1 MPAQFVFANP
11 KVRADAG
18 KAAVVKGPLVYCLE
32 QADNGEELHN
42 LWLPKESEF
51 RVFEGK
57 GLFSHKMLI
66 QAEGVKQSAADA
78 AQQSL
83 WHYDVSPT
91 ARQAHTLTFIPWF
104 SWANRGEGE
113 MEVWVNQL

>member
-1 MPAQFVFANP
+1 
-11 KVRADAG
+11 
-18 KAAVVKGPLVYCLE
+18 
-32 QADNGEELHN
+32 
-42 LWLPKESEF
+42 F

-91 ARQAHTLTFIPWF
+91 SRQAHTLTFIPWF

-113 MEVWVNQL
+113 MRIWINEQ